1 MVIAGVFDW
10 LKDFSDSSWLPLIIF
25 VIALLDSVIP
35 VVPSETM
42 VIVGGV
48 AAGSENPQ
56 QSLPIIILVAALGAF
71 TGDNLAYQLGRSSEG
86 FLRRTLFRGEKGAK
100 RMLWASEQL
109 DKRGGM
115 LLITARFIPG
125 GRTVVT
131 VMSGATRRP
140 RRWFMTYIAIA
151 AAIWATYAATLGYA
165 GGKQFEDDHTK
176 AFVVAFAMALS
187 VTVMIEL
194 MRFALHRRQK
204 NKKPATTP

>member
-10 LKDFSDSSWLPLIIF
+10 LKEFSDSAWLPPIIF
-25 VIALLDSVIP
+25 VIAMLDSVIP

-56 QSLPIIILVAALGAF
+56 QSLPVIILVGALGAF
-71 TGDNLAYQLGRSSEG
+71 TGDNLAYQLGRSAEG

-100 RMLWASEQL
+100 RMQWASEQL

-140 RRWFMTYIAIA
+140 RRWFMSYIGVA
-151 AAIWATYAATLGYA
+151 AAIWATYAATLGYV
-165 GGKQFEDDHTK
+165 GGKQFEDNHTK
-176 AFVVAFAMALS
+176 AFIVAFAMAVS
-187 VTVMIEL
+187 VTVLIEIV
-194 MRFALHRRQK
+194 RFALHRRQK
-204 NKKPATTP
+204 KTAVSTP